1 MDDQNLTPQII
12 KEELDRY
19 VIGQDEAKKA
29 VAIALRNRWRRLN
42 VSDESLRDDIIP
54 KNILMIGPTGCGK
67 TEIARKLAKLT
78 QSPFIK
84 VEATKFTEIG
94 YVGRDVEQIIRDLIE
109 VAINLEKKKIRDK
122 FIGEA
127 IDSWLE
133 QKIDFKIEI
142 IIGDDCS
149 TDNTVLEIKKY
160 LKSNNHIKLIERSKN
175 IGFMNNFIDTYK
187 QCNGK
192 YIAICEGDDYW
203 SDKNKLQMQVD
214 FLENNK
220 DYVLTHTNVFTL
232 NNENKLSQLKPDNY
246 CSKNN
251 IYNKN
256 EISTLTAVF
265 RNFNIDFSEKWSQF
279 MMADWPLWISLSE
292 KGRFKYFGEKTGVYR
307 INPTGIWQNGW
318 KDKVGSDRL
327 LNEVAILN
335 YFLKKGTNNKKVVQ
349 NAIINKLIKVANFSN
364 KSKSYKLNFNKLNF
378 KYALKSAILFKE
390 IMTSF
395 ILYPFE
401 KLLSR

>member
-1 MDDQNLTPQII
+1 M
-12 KEELDRY
+12 KELM
-19 VIGQDEAKKA
+19 
-29 VAIALRNRWRRLN
+29 
-42 VSDESLRDDIIP
+42 VSISMVTY
-54 KNILMIGPTGCGK
+54 N
-67 TEIARKLAKLT
+67 
-78 QSPFIK
+78 Q
-84 VEATKFTEIG
+84 
-94 YVGRDVEQIIRDLIE
+94 EQYIE
-109 VAINLEKKKIRDK
+109 
-122 FIGEA
+122 EA
-127 IDSWLE
+127 IINALN
-133 QKIDFKIEI
+133 QKVNFNFELVIS
-142 IIGDDCS
+142 DDCS
-149 TDNTVLEIKKY
+149 NDNTPLIIESIIKRHP
-160 LKSNNHIKLIERSKN
+160 KSKLIRYVRHKKN
-175 IGFMNNFIDTYK
+175 NGMIENFLWNINNCK
-187 QCNGK
+187 GK

-292 KGRFKYFGEKTGVYR
+292 KGRVKYFGEKTGVYR

-327 LNEVAILN
+327 LNEVEVLK
-335 YFLKKGTNNKKVVQ
+335 YFLKKGTNNKKVIQ
-349 NAIINKLIKVANFSN
+349 NAIINRLIKVANFSN
-364 KSKSYKLNFNKLNF
+364 KSKAYKLNFNKLNF

-395 ILYPFE
+395 LLYPFE
-401 KLLSR
+401 KLSSR

>member
-1 MDDQNLTPQII
+1 
-12 KEELDRY
+12 
-19 VIGQDEAKKA
+19 
-29 VAIALRNRWRRLN
+29 LN
-42 VSDESLRDDIIP
+42 PLLS
-54 KNILMIGPTGCGK
+54 ILCIT
-67 TEIARKLAKLT
+67 
-78 QSPFIK
+78 
-84 VEATKFTEIG
+84 
-94 YVGRDVEQIIRDLIE
+94 Y
-109 VAINLEKKKIRDK
+109 NHDK

-160 LKSNNHIKLIERSKN
+160 LKSNNHIKLIERTKN

-401 KLLSR
+401 KLSSR

>member
-1 MDDQNLTPQII
+1 
-12 KEELDRY
+12 
-19 VIGQDEAKKA
+19 
-29 VAIALRNRWRRLN
+29 LN
-42 VSDESLRDDIIP
+42 PLLS
-54 KNILMIGPTGCGK
+54 ILCIT
-67 TEIARKLAKLT
+67 
-78 QSPFIK
+78 
-84 VEATKFTEIG
+84 
-94 YVGRDVEQIIRDLIE
+94 Y
-109 VAINLEKKKIRDK
+109 NHDK

-160 LKSNNHIKLIERSKN
+160 LKSNNYIKLIERSKN

-401 KLLSR
+401 KLSSR

>member
-1 MDDQNLTPQII
+1 MNPL
-12 KEELDRY
+12 L
-19 VIGQDEAKKA
+19 
-29 VAIALRNRWRRLN
+29 
-42 VSDESLRDDIIP
+42 S
-54 KNILMIGPTGCGK
+54 ILCIT
-67 TEIARKLAKLT
+67 
-78 QSPFIK
+78 
-84 VEATKFTEIG
+84 
-94 YVGRDVEQIIRDLIE
+94 Y
-109 VAINLEKKKIRDK
+109 NHDK

-160 LKSNNHIKLIERSKN
+160 LKSNNYIKLIERSKN

-401 KLLSR
+401 KLSSR

>member
-1 MDDQNLTPQII
+1 
-12 KEELDRY
+12 
-19 VIGQDEAKKA
+19 
-29 VAIALRNRWRRLN
+29 LN
-42 VSDESLRDDIIP
+42 PLLS
-54 KNILMIGPTGCGK
+54 ILCIT
-67 TEIARKLAKLT
+67 
-78 QSPFIK
+78 
-84 VEATKFTEIG
+84 
-94 YVGRDVEQIIRDLIE
+94 Y
-109 VAINLEKKKIRDK
+109 NHDK
-122 FIGEA
+122 FISEA

-133 QKIDFKIEI
+133 QKTDFQIEI
-142 IIGDDCS
+142 IIADDCS

-160 LKSNNHIKLIERSKN
+160 LKRNNHIKLIERSKN

-187 QCNGK
+187 KCNGK

-203 SDKNKLQMQVD
+203 IDNNKLQMQVD
-214 FLENNK
+214 FLENNNN
-220 DYVLTHTNVFTL
+220 YVLTHTNVFTL
-232 NNENKLSQLKPDNY
+232 NNKNNLCQLKPDSY
-246 CSKNN
+246 KYENN

-265 RNFNIDFSEKWSQF
+265 RNFNVDFSEKWSQF

-318 KDKVGSDRL
+318 KDKVGSERL
-327 LNEVAILN
+327 LNEVEILN
-335 YFLKKGTNNKKVVQ
+335 CFLKKGANNNEVIQ
-349 NAIINKLIKVANFSN
+349 NAIINRLIKVANFSN
-364 KSKSYKLNFNKLNF
+364 KSKAYKLNFNKLNF

-395 ILYPFE
+395 IFYPFE

>member
-1 MDDQNLTPQII
+1 MSPL
-12 KEELDRY
+12 L
-19 VIGQDEAKKA
+19 
-29 VAIALRNRWRRLN
+29 
-42 VSDESLRDDIIP
+42 S
-54 KNILMIGPTGCGK
+54 ILCI
-67 TEIARKLAKLT
+67 
-78 QSPFIK
+78 S
-84 VEATKFTEIG
+84 
-94 YVGRDVEQIIRDLIE
+94 Y
-109 VAINLEKKKIRDK
+109 NHDK

-127 IDSWLE
+127 IKSWLR
-133 QKIDFKIEI
+133 QKTDFKVEI

-149 TDNTVLEIKKY
+149 TDNTVLEVKKF
-160 LKSNNHIKLIERSKN
+160 LKSNKNIRLIERAKN
-175 IGFMNNFIDTYK
+175 IGFINNFIETYK
-187 QCNGK
+187 KCNGK

-203 SDKNKLQMQVD
+203 IDNNKLQMQVD

-232 NNENKLSQLKPDNY
+232 NNENKLSQLKADNY
-246 CSKNN
+246 CYKNN

-307 INPTGIWQNGW
+307 INPSGIWQNGW

-327 LNEVAILN
+327 LNEVAVLN
-335 YFLKKGTNNKKVVQ
+335 YFLKKGTKNKKDVQ

-378 KYALKSAILFKE
+378 KYAFKSAILFKE
-390 IMTSF
+390 IMTSV

>member
-1 MDDQNLTPQII
+1 MNPL
-12 KEELDRY
+12 L
-19 VIGQDEAKKA
+19 
-29 VAIALRNRWRRLN
+29 
-42 VSDESLRDDIIP
+42 S
-54 KNILMIGPTGCGK
+54 ILCIT
-67 TEIARKLAKLT
+67 
-78 QSPFIK
+78 
-84 VEATKFTEIG
+84 
-94 YVGRDVEQIIRDLIE
+94 Y
-109 VAINLEKKKIRDK
+109 NHDK

-133 QKIDFKIEI
+133 QKIDFQIEI

-160 LKSNNHIKLIERSKN
+160 LKSNNYIKLIERSKN

-292 KGRFKYFGEKTGVYR
+292 KGRVKYFGEKTGVYR

-327 LNEVAILN
+327 LNEVEVLK
-335 YFLKKGTNNKKVVQ
+335 YFLKKGTNNKKVIQ
-349 NAIINKLIKVANFSN
+349 NAIINRLIKVANFSN
-364 KSKSYKLNFNKLNF
+364 KSKAYKLNFNKLNF

-395 ILYPFE
+395 LLYPFE
-401 KLLSR
+401 KLSSR

>member
-1 MDDQNLTPQII
+1 MNPL
-12 KEELDRY
+12 L
-19 VIGQDEAKKA
+19 
-29 VAIALRNRWRRLN
+29 
-42 VSDESLRDDIIP
+42 S
-54 KNILMIGPTGCGK
+54 ILCIT
-67 TEIARKLAKLT
+67 
-78 QSPFIK
+78 
-84 VEATKFTEIG
+84 
-94 YVGRDVEQIIRDLIE
+94 Y
-109 VAINLEKKKIRDK
+109 NHDK

-160 LKSNNHIKLIERSKN
+160 LKSNNHIKLIERTKN

-292 KGRFKYFGEKTGVYR
+292 KGRFKYFGDKTGVYR

-401 KLLSR
+401 KLSSR

>member
-1 MDDQNLTPQII
+1 MNPL
-12 KEELDRY
+12 L
-19 VIGQDEAKKA
+19 
-29 VAIALRNRWRRLN
+29 
-42 VSDESLRDDIIP
+42 S
-54 KNILMIGPTGCGK
+54 ILCIT
-67 TEIARKLAKLT
+67 
-78 QSPFIK
+78 
-84 VEATKFTEIG
+84 
-94 YVGRDVEQIIRDLIE
+94 Y
-109 VAINLEKKKIRDK
+109 NHDK

-142 IIGDDCS
+142 VIGDDCS

-160 LKSNNHIKLIERSKN
+160 LKNNNNIKIIERIKN
-175 IGFMNNFIDTYK
+175 IGFMNNFIETYK

-203 SDKNKLQMQVD
+203 IDNNKLQMQVD
-214 FLENNK
+214 FLENNN
-220 DYVLTHTNVFTL
+220 DYVLTHTNVFTF
-232 NNENKLSQLKPDNY
+232 NNKNILHQLKPDSY
-246 CSKNN
+246 KYENN

-292 KGRFKYFGEKTGVYR
+292 KGQFKYFSEKTGVYR
-307 INPTGIWQNGW
+307 INQRGIWQNGW

-327 LNEVAILN
+327 LNEVEVLN
-335 YFLKKGTNNKKVVQ
+335 YFLKKGTKNKKVVQ
-349 NAIINKLIKVANFSN
+349 NEIINRLIKVANFSN

-378 KYALKSAILFKE
+378 KYALKSVILFKE

-401 KLLSR
+401 KLSSR

>member
-1 MDDQNLTPQII
+1 
-12 KEELDRY
+12 
-19 VIGQDEAKKA
+19 
-29 VAIALRNRWRRLN
+29 LN
-42 VSDESLRDDIIP
+42 PLLS
-54 KNILMIGPTGCGK
+54 ILCIT
-67 TEIARKLAKLT
+67 
-78 QSPFIK
+78 
-84 VEATKFTEIG
+84 
-94 YVGRDVEQIIRDLIE
+94 Y
-109 VAINLEKKKIRDK
+109 NHDK
-122 FIGEA
+122 YIGEA
-127 IDSWLE
+127 IDSWLQ

-187 QCNGK
+187 KCNGK

-203 SDKNKLQMQVD
+203 IDNNKLQMQVD
-214 FLENNK
+214 FLENNN
-220 DYVLTHTNVFTL
+220 DYVLTHTNVYTF
-232 NNENKLSQLKPDNY
+232 NNKKILCQLKPDSHKY
-246 CSKNN
+246 ENN

-265 RNFNIDFSEKWSQF
+265 RNFNIDFSEKWLQF

-292 KGRFKYFGEKTGVYR
+292 KGHFKYFGEKTGVYR
-307 INPTGIWQNGW
+307 INPIGIWQNGW
-318 KDKVGSDRL
+318 KDKIGSDRL
-327 LNEVAILN
+327 VNEVEVLK
-335 YFLKKGTNNKKVVQ
+335 YFLKKGTNNKKVIQ
-349 NAIINKLIKVANFSN
+349 NAIINRLIKVANFSN
-364 KSKSYKLNFNKLNF
+364 KSKAYKLNFNKLNF

>member
-1 MDDQNLTPQII
+1 
-12 KEELDRY
+12 
-19 VIGQDEAKKA
+19 
-29 VAIALRNRWRRLN
+29 LN
-42 VSDESLRDDIIP
+42 PLLS
-54 KNILMIGPTGCGK
+54 ILCIT
-67 TEIARKLAKLT
+67 
-78 QSPFIK
+78 
-84 VEATKFTEIG
+84 
-94 YVGRDVEQIIRDLIE
+94 Y
-109 VAINLEKKKIRDK
+109 NHDK
-122 FIGEA
+122 YIGEA

-133 QKIDFKIEI
+133 QKIDFQIEI

-149 TDNTVLEIKKY
+149 TDKTVYEVKKH
-160 LKSNNHIKLIERSKN
+160 LKIHNNIKLIERAKN
-175 IGFMNNFIDTYK
+175 IGFINNFIETYK

-203 SDKNKLQMQVD
+203 IDKNKLQMQVD
-214 FLENNK
+214 FLENNNN
-220 DYVLTHTNVFTL
+220 YVLTHTNVFTL
-232 NNENKLSQLKPDNY
+232 NNKNNLCQLKPDSYNY
-246 CSKNN
+246 ENN

-307 INPTGIWQNGW
+307 ISPTGIWQNGW
-318 KDKVGSDRL
+318 KDKVGSERL
-327 LNEVAILN
+327 LNEVEVLN
-335 YFLKKGTNNKKVVQ
+335 CFLKKGANNREVIQ
-349 NAIINKLIKVANFSN
+349 NAIINRLIKVANFSN

>member
-1 MDDQNLTPQII
+1 MNPL
-12 KEELDRY
+12 L
-19 VIGQDEAKKA
+19 
-29 VAIALRNRWRRLN
+29 
-42 VSDESLRDDIIP
+42 S
-54 KNILMIGPTGCGK
+54 ILCIT
-67 TEIARKLAKLT
+67 
-78 QSPFIK
+78 
-84 VEATKFTEIG
+84 
-94 YVGRDVEQIIRDLIE
+94 Y
-109 VAINLEKKKIRDK
+109 NHDK

-160 LKSNNHIKLIERSKN
+160 LKSNNHIKLIERTKN

-401 KLLSR
+401 KLSSR

>member
-1 MDDQNLTPQII
+1 MNPL
-12 KEELDRY
+12 L
-19 VIGQDEAKKA
+19 
-29 VAIALRNRWRRLN
+29 
-42 VSDESLRDDIIP
+42 S
-54 KNILMIGPTGCGK
+54 ILCIT
-67 TEIARKLAKLT
+67 
-78 QSPFIK
+78 
-84 VEATKFTEIG
+84 
-94 YVGRDVEQIIRDLIE
+94 Y
-109 VAINLEKKKIRDK
+109 NHDK
-122 FIGEA
+122 FISEA
-127 IDSWLE
+127 IDSWLK
-133 QKIDFKIEI
+133 QKINFKIEI

-160 LKSNNHIKLIERSKN
+160 LKSNNHIKLIERSMN

-220 DYVLTHTNVFTL
+220 NYVLTHTNVFTL

-265 RNFNIDFSEKWSQF
+265 RNFKIDFSEKWSEF
-279 MMADWPLWISLSE
+279 LMADWPLWINLSE
-292 KGRFKYFGEKTGVYR
+292 KGQFKYFDKKTGVYR
-307 INPTGIWQNGW
+307 INEIGVWQNGW
-318 KDKVGSDRL
+318 KDKVGSERL
-327 LNEVAILN
+327 LNEVEVLN
-335 YFLKKGTNNKKVVQ
+335 YFLIKHSDKKKIIQ
-349 NAIINKLIKVANFSN
+349 NAIINRLVKVAKFSN

-378 KYALKSAILFKE
+378 KYALKSVILFKE

-401 KLLSR
+401 KLSSR

>member
-1 MDDQNLTPQII
+1 MNPL
-12 KEELDRY
+12 L
-19 VIGQDEAKKA
+19 
-29 VAIALRNRWRRLN
+29 
-42 VSDESLRDDIIP
+42 S
-54 KNILMIGPTGCGK
+54 ILCIT
-67 TEIARKLAKLT
+67 
-78 QSPFIK
+78 
-84 VEATKFTEIG
+84 
-94 YVGRDVEQIIRDLIE
+94 Y
-109 VAINLEKKKIRDK
+109 NHDK

-149 TDNTVLEIKKY
+149 TDNTVQEIKKY
-160 LKSNNHIKLIERSKN
+160 LKSNNYIKLIERGKN

-232 NNENKLSQLKPDNY
+232 NNENKLTQLKPDNY

-265 RNFNIDFSEKWSQF
+265 RNFNLDFSEKWSQF

-327 LNEVAILN
+327 LNEVAVLN

-349 NAIINKLIKVANFSN
+349 NAIINKLIKVANFYN
-364 KSKSYKLNFNKLNF
+364 KSKSYKLNFNKLNL
-378 KYALKSAILFKE
+378 KYALKSSILFKE

-395 ILYPFE
+395 ILFPFE

>member
-1 MDDQNLTPQII
+1 MNPL
-12 KEELDRY
+12 L
-19 VIGQDEAKKA
+19 
-29 VAIALRNRWRRLN
+29 
-42 VSDESLRDDIIP
+42 S
-54 KNILMIGPTGCGK
+54 ILCIT
-67 TEIARKLAKLT
+67 
-78 QSPFIK
+78 
-84 VEATKFTEIG
+84 
-94 YVGRDVEQIIRDLIE
+94 Y
-109 VAINLEKKKIRDK
+109 NHDK

-133 QKIDFKIEI
+133 QKIDFQIEI

-160 LKSNNHIKLIERSKN
+160 LKSNNYIKLIERSKN

-292 KGRFKYFGEKTGVYR
+292 KGRLKYFGKITGVYR
-307 INPTGIWQNGW
+307 INNTGI
-318 KDKVGSDRL
+318 
-327 LNEVAILN
+327 
-335 YFLKKGTNNKKVVQ
+335 
-349 NAIINKLIKVANFSN
+349 
-364 KSKSYKLNFNKLNF
+364 
-378 KYALKSAILFKE
+378 
-390 IMTSF
+390 
-395 ILYPFE
+395 
-401 KLLSR
+401 

>member
-1 MDDQNLTPQII
+1 M
-12 KEELDRY
+12 K
-19 VIGQDEAKKA
+19 
-29 VAIALRNRWRRLN
+29 
-42 VSDESLRDDIIP
+42 P
-54 KNILMIGPTGCGK
+54 KISILCIT
-67 TEIARKLAKLT
+67 
-78 QSPFIK
+78 
-84 VEATKFTEIG
+84 
-94 YVGRDVEQIIRDLIE
+94 Y
-109 VAINLEKKKIRDK
+109 NHDK
-122 FIGEA
+122 FIVET
-127 IDSWLE
+127 IDSLLE
-133 QKIDFKIEI
+133 QKTDFQIEI

-160 LKSNNHIKLIERSKN
+160 LKNNNNIKLIERSQN
-175 IGFMNNFIDTYK
+175 IGFMNNFIDTYN

-203 SDKNKLQMQVD
+203 TDNNKLQMQVD
-214 FLENNK
+214 FLENNN
-220 DYVLTHTNVFTL
+220 DYVLTHTNVFTF
-232 NNENKLSQLKPDNY
+232 NNKNNLCQLKPDSY
-246 CSKNN
+246 KYENN

-292 KGRFKYFGEKTGVYR
+292 KGQFKYFDKKTGVYR
-307 INPTGIWQNGW
+307 INETGIWQNGW
-318 KDKVGSDRL
+318 KDKAGSERL
-327 LNEVAILN
+327 LNEVEVLN
-335 YFLKKGTNNKKVVQ
+335 YFLIKHSDEKKIIQ
-349 NAIINKLIKVANFSN
+349 NAIINRLIKVANFSN
-364 KSKSYKLNFNKLNF
+364 KSKAYKLNFNKLNF

>member
-1 MDDQNLTPQII
+1 MNPL
-12 KEELDRY
+12 L
-19 VIGQDEAKKA
+19 
-29 VAIALRNRWRRLN
+29 
-42 VSDESLRDDIIP
+42 S
-54 KNILMIGPTGCGK
+54 ILCIT
-67 TEIARKLAKLT
+67 
-78 QSPFIK
+78 
-84 VEATKFTEIG
+84 
-94 YVGRDVEQIIRDLIE
+94 Y
-109 VAINLEKKKIRDK
+109 NHDK

-133 QKIDFKIEI
+133 QKIEFQIEI

-187 QCNGK
+187 KCNGK

-203 SDKNKLQMQVD
+203 IDKNKLQMQVD
-214 FLENNK
+214 FLENNN
-220 DYVLTHTNVFTL
+220 DYVLTHTNVYTFNNKKTL
-232 NNENKLSQLKPDNY
+232 CQLKPDSY
-246 CSKNN
+246 KYENN

-265 RNFNIDFSEKWSQF
+265 RNFNIDFSEKWLQF

-292 KGRFKYFGEKTGVYR
+292 KGQFKYFGEKTGVYR
-307 INPTGIWQNGW
+307 INPIGIWQNGW

-327 LNEVAILN
+327 LNEVEVLK
-335 YFLKKGTNNKKVVQ
+335 YFLKQGTNNKKVIQ
-349 NAIINKLIKVANFSN
+349 NAIINRLIKVANFSN
-364 KSKSYKLNFNKLNF
+364 KSKAYKLNFNKLNL

>member
-1 MDDQNLTPQII
+1 MNPL
-12 KEELDRY
+12 L
-19 VIGQDEAKKA
+19 
-29 VAIALRNRWRRLN
+29 
-42 VSDESLRDDIIP
+42 S
-54 KNILMIGPTGCGK
+54 ILCIT
-67 TEIARKLAKLT
+67 
-78 QSPFIK
+78 
-84 VEATKFTEIG
+84 
-94 YVGRDVEQIIRDLIE
+94 Y
-109 VAINLEKKKIRDK
+109 NHDK

-142 IIGDDCS
+142 VIGDDCS

-160 LKSNNHIKLIERSKN
+160 LKSNNYIKLIERGKN

-232 NNENKLSQLKPDNY
+232 NNENKLTQLKPDNY

-265 RNFNIDFSEKWSQF
+265 RNFNLDFSEKWSQF

-292 KGRFKYFGEKTGVYR
+292 KGRFKYFGDKTGVW
-307 INPTGIWQNGW
+307 N
-318 KDKVGSDRL
+318 VGR
-327 LNEVAILN
+327 
-335 YFLKKGTNNKKVVQ
+335 
-349 NAIINKLIKVANFSN
+349 
-364 KSKSYKLNFNKLNF
+364 FNKYKMLMHNYIDACALIRKNVF
-378 KYALKSAILFKE
+378 EEVGYYDQEMPYQGHEDWEFWLRLIEAKKEFYYLTIQILSKMLVESSRQKYRF
-390 IMTSF
+390 
-395 ILYPFE
+395 
-401 KLLSR
+401 

>member
-1 MDDQNLTPQII
+1 MKVL
-12 KEELDRY
+12 L
-19 VIGQDEAKKA
+19 
-29 VAIALRNRWRRLN
+29 
-42 VSDESLRDDIIP
+42 S
-54 KNILMIGPTGCGK
+54 ILST
-67 TEIARKLAKLT
+67 TYNHE
-78 QSPFIK
+78 
-84 VEATKFTEIG
+84 
-94 YVGRDVEQIIRDLIE
+94 
-109 VAINLEKKKIRDK
+109 K

-133 QKIDFKIEI
+133 QKIDFQIEI

-160 LKSNNHIKLIERSKN
+160 LKSNNYIKLIERSKN

-401 KLLSR
+401 KLSSR